1 MESKRKIIVAVTGAS
16 GAIYAETLL
25 ERLESLQEKPEEVAL
40 VFTQNAEDI
49 WKFELESEITQVSD
63 FAKAS
68 SDNAGSREQGEN
80 KDKRHPPSP
89 NLRKASVGK
98 ARLRW
103 TGKEKDKSK
112 ALFKVYDNG
121 DFFAPFASGSSKYDT
136 MIICPASMGM
146 LGRIANG
153 ISDDLISR
161 AADVMLKE
169 RRKLILVPRE
179 TPYNLIHINNM
190 KLLTEAGA
198 IILPATPSFYSKPAT
213 IKELV
218 MTVVDRILDHA
229 GFDVDTH
236 RWGEGK

>member
-16 GAIYAETLL
+16 GSIYAETLL
-25 ERLESLQEKPEEVAL
+25 ERIGNLQERPKEVAL
-40 VFTQNAEDI
+40 VFTENAEEI
-49 WKFELESEITQVSD
+49 WKYELESEIPQGSD

-68 SDNAGSREQGEN
+68 SDNAGGREQGSN
-80 KDKRHPPSP
+80 KDKSE
-89 NLRKASVGK
+89 AI
-98 ARLRW
+98 
-103 TGKEKDKSK
+103 
-112 ALFKVYDNG
+112 FKVYDNR
-121 DFFAPFASGSSKYDT
+121 DFFAPFASGSSKFDT

-153 ISDDLISR
+153 VADDLISR

-190 KLLTEAGA
+190 KLLTETGA
-198 IILPATPSFYSKPAT
+198 IILPATPSFYSKPNT

-218 MTVVDRILDHA
+218 LTVVDRILDIA
-229 GFDVDTH
+229 GFEVDAD
-236 RWGEGK
+236 RWGDPN

>member
-1 MESKRKIIVAVTGAS
+1 MHSKRKIIVAITGAS

-25 ERLESLQEKPEEVAL
+25 ERIESLEEKPAEVAL
-40 VFTQNAEDI
+40 VFTENAQEI
-49 WKFELESEITQVSD
+49 WKYEL
-63 FAKAS
+63 
-68 SDNAGSREQGEN
+68 G
-80 KDKRHPPSP
+80 DKRRTT
-89 NLRKASVGK
+89 N
-98 ARLRW
+98 
-103 TGKEKDKSK
+103 DKRNNI
-112 ALFKVYDNG
+112 KVYDNR
-121 DFFAPFASGSSKYDT
+121 DFFAPFASGSSKYET

-153 ISDDLISR
+153 VADDLISR

-169 RRKLILVPRE
+169 RRKLIFVPRE

-218 MTVVDRILDHA
+218 MTVVDRILDIA
-229 GFDVDTH
+229 GFEVDAE
-236 RWGEGK
+236 RWGEER